1 MKELLKLY
9 ASYNVWANQK
19 LTELILSLSPEKHEE
34 EINSSFSSLL
44 KTVLHIWDAESMWWQ
59 RLKLQER
66 ILRPSEEFKGNM
78 QEAIYSLL
86 QQSRQ
91 WEEWVNSASDLSL
104 DHVFQYQ
111 NTKREVFKQP
121 VYQVLLHIFNH
132 GTYHR
137 GQLVTM
143 LRQLGQTKIPQTDFV
158 VWSRKK

>member
-1 MKELLKLY
+1 MKELLKQY
-9 ASYNVWANQK
+9 ASYNVWANQR
-19 LTELILSLSPEKHEE
+19 LGELILTLPPEKHLE
-34 EINSSFSSLL
+34 EINNSFSSLL

-66 ILRPSEEFKGNM
+66 ILRPSEEFTGNM
-78 QEAIYSLL
+78 QEAIYLLL

-91 WEEWVNSASDLSL
+91 WEEWVNAASDLSL